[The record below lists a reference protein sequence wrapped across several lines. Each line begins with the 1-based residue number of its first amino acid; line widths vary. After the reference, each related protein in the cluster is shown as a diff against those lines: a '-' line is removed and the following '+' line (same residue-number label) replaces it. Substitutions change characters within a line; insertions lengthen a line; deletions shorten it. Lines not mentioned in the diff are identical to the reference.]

1 MTARVMQWCLNQ
13 LALNQKVGIAS
24 VVEASGSVPGKVGAR
39 LAISKSEIVGTVGG
53 AGLEDEGNLS
63 TQTINFGCI
72 ETLWQGCDFWF
83 E

>member
-53 AGLEDEGNLS
+53 AGLEMKVISQLNQLS
-63 TQTINFGCI
+63 LGASKP
-72 ETLWQGCDFWF
+72 
-83 E
+83 